1 MPAQGSALL
10 HEFTLFFLPAI
21 IMPEEQMKGQG
32 IRRLDQPSQ
41 ITRGCPA
48 ERQAI
53 RRWSRC
59 RSRQNVP
66 TLVPDQN

>member
-21 IMPEEQMKGQG
+21 VMPEEQMKGQG

-41 ITRGCPA
+41 IT
-48 ERQAI
+48 
-53 RRWSRC
+53 
-59 RSRQNVP
+59 
-66 TLVPDQN
+66 